1 MTIALLR
8 EPLADA
14 LNAERVLE
22 LPKFVRSGVGTYWH
36 IPRSAALRHGQHLTV
51 SVWCGPSFHDHKTP
65 LLLTDVEPTENICGT
80 CIGRWEGSQV
90 ADGPTIFRP
99 RDEFATPRWCPSTD
113 SDADSMC
120 IACGHRIRPYGWQ
133 GHIGQ
138 HRPGPLF
145 AERCRP
151 CPDHGWSRAGTRNGR
166 VVCRTFVGSA
176 EFGYCDF
183 DCGPL

>member
-8 EPLADA
+8 EPISDA

-22 LPKFVRSGVGTYWH
+22 LPKFVRSAGGTYWH
-36 IPRSAALRHGQHLTV
+36 IPRSASLREGRLCV
-51 SVWCGPSFHDHKTP
+51 SLWCGPGFHGGQEI
-65 LLLTDVEPTENICGT
+65 LLKDDEPDENICGT
-80 CIGRWEGSQV
+80 CVGRWEGSQTSG
-90 ADGPTIFRP
+90 ATIFRP
-99 RDEFATPRWCPSTD
+99 RDAFATPTWCPSD
-113 SDADSMC
+113 ESDDNCLC
-120 IACGHRIRPYGWQ
+120 IACGHRIRYSWHRSPAR
-133 GHIGQ
+133 

-166 VVCRTFVGSA
+166 VVCWTFVGSA